1 MMLHFVWMVERC
13 RGVTRVKLGYLAY
26 VFRGGGGGA
35 SKKEGRGVGL
45 AAKCLFF
52 YL

>member
-26 VFRGGGGGA
+26 VFRGGGA